1 MASEPKNP
9 DRLHPL
15 QFVGVVAA
23 ATLVGG
29 MILSLLTPGGETLV
43 REVEGQEKVPI
54 LPEYPQST
62 ARRRPIMIRPTR
74 SSPSSSGA
82 IVLVPRTQT
91 EVDCVLGGGGVA
103 CFDENYRPN
112 YPSNSSRRE
121 WVDWER
127 RDQQD
132 QTWFQRLFN

>member
-1 MASEPKNP
+1 MASEPTNP
-9 DRLHPL
+9 NQLHPL

-29 MILSLLTPGGETLV
+29 MLLSLITSGAEKSAQQ
-43 REVEGQEKVPI
+43 VERRDTVPI

-62 ARRRPIMIRPTR
+62 APRRSITMRPAR
-74 SSPSSSGA
+74 SSSSSQGA

-103 CFDENYRPN
+103 CFEENYRPN

-121 WVDWER
+121 WSDWER
-127 RDQQD
+127 RERQA

>member
-15 QFVGVVAA
+15 QFLGVVVA

-29 MILSLLTPGGETLV
+29 FILSLLTSGGEKSV
-43 REVEGQEKVPI
+43 QEVERRDNVPI
-54 LPEYPQST
+54 LPEYPQSGD
-62 ARRRPIMIRPTR
+62 RGRPITIRPTR

-121 WVDWER
+121 WAEWER
-127 RDQQD
+127 RERQD